1 MNFPRK
7 RQEQR
12 TLKSGKQGTEKGTRW
27 KRLDLLSKKVYCANY
42 KELQKETQAVRA
54 ADNNLTPL
62 KVFENSIIIEVIRP
76 VLNFFFFYDKI
87 SRVQKKTFFFINIAL
102 KSI

>member
-76 VLNFFFFYDKI
+76 VLNFFFFTIRFHEYKKKHFFLSI
-87 SRVQKKTFFFINIAL
+87 SP
-102 KSI
+102 

>member
-12 TLKSGKQGTEKGTRW
+12 TLKSGKQGTEKCARW
-27 KRLDLLSKKVYCANY
+27 KRLDLLSKELQ

-76 VLNFFFFYDKI
+76 VLNFFFFTIRFHEYKKKHFFLSI
-87 SRVQKKTFFFINIAL
+87 SP
-102 KSI
+102 